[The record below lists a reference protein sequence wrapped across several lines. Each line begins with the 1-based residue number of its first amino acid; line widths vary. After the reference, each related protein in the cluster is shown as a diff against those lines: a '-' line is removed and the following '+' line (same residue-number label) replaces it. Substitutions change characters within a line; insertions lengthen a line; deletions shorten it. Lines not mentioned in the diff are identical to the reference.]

1 MKKQFLVAFAIL
13 ISTISFAQKKELK
26 AAEKAIKG
34 NNFAEAKAA
43 LSSVSPMLSSLDA
56 KTKDNY
62 YFLNAKALFANGA
75 GSNDDI
81 NLALESLGNIGN
93 QNSPEVGELKQEM
106 VNSFLTKGNEYYEKN
121 DYSSASHSFEQAYR
135 ASTRDT
141 LYLYYAASTAVSV
154 QDYDRS
160 LKLYNELKDLGFT
173 GIETEYVAT
182 NKENGE
188 EEAFQSASL
197 RDLSVK
203 AGTHINPKANKTESK
218 RAEIVK
224 NIALIHVSNGENEM
238 ALEAMDDARKEN
250 PDDINLL
257 LSEANIH
264 YRMGNNE
271 EFRNL
276 LQLATQKDPNNPEL
290 QYNLG
295 VIAAESGDKESAKK
309 YYKKS
314 IELDP
319 NYINAQINMAALI
332 LSEEEA
338 LIEEMN
344 GLGSSAADDR
354 RYDELREERK
364 VLYQNAIP
372 YLESALEIES
382 DNIQAAKTLMN
393 IYSVTGDDAKFKAL
407 KAKVEVLE
415 SGN

>member
-1 MKKQFLVAFAIL
+1 MKKQILVAFAIL
-13 ISTISFAQKKELK
+13 ISTFSFAQKKELRT
-26 AAEKAIKG
+26 AEKAIKD

-43 LSSVSPMLSSLDA
+43 LGSVSSMLSSLD
-56 KTKDNY
+56 TKLKDEY
-62 YFLNAKALFANGA
+62 YYLNAKALFANGA
-75 GSNDDI
+75 GNNTDI
-81 NLALESLGNIGN
+81 NKALESLDNIGD
-93 QNSPEVGELKQEM
+93 QNSPEVAELKQEM
-106 VNSFLTKGNEYYEKN
+106 VNSFLTKGNEYYEKK
-121 DYSSASHSFEQAYR
+121 DYESSSHSFEQAYR

-160 LKLYNELKDLGFT
+160 LKLYKELKDLGFT
-173 GIETEYVAT
+173 GVETEFVAT
-182 NKENGE
+182 NKETGE

-197 RDLSVK
+197 RDLSIK
-203 AGTHINPKANKTESK
+203 AGTHINPKEKKTESK

-224 NIALIHVSNGENEM
+224 NIALIYVSNGENEK
-238 ALEAMDDARKEN
+238 ALEAMSDARKEN

-264 YRMGNNE
+264 YKMGNKDKFKSILE
-271 EFRNL
+271 E
-276 LQLATQKDPNNPEL
+276 ATQKDPNNPEL

-295 VIAAESGDKESAKK
+295 VIAAESGDIESAKK
-309 YYKKS
+309 YYNRS

-344 GLGSSAADDR
+344 GLGSSAADDK

-382 DNIQAAKTLMN
+382 DNLQAAKTLMN

-407 KAKVEVLE
+407 KAKVETLE

>member
-1 MKKQFLVAFAIL
+1 MKKQFLIAFAIL
-13 ISTISFAQKKELK
+13 ISTISYAQKKELK
-26 AAEKAIKG
+26 AAEKAIKS

-43 LSSVSPMLSSLDA
+43 LSTVSTMLSSLDA
-56 KTKDNY
+56 KTKDDY

-81 NLALESLGNIGN
+81 NMALESIDKIGD
-93 QNSPEVGELKQEM
+93 QSSPEIGELKQEM
-106 VNSFLTKGNEYYEKN
+106 VNSFLTKGNEHYEKK

-135 ASTRDT
+135 ASTKDT

-160 LKLYNELKDLGFT
+160 LKLYEELKDLGFT
-173 GIETEYVAT
+173 GVETEYTAT
-182 NKENGE
+182 NKETGE
-188 EEAFQSASL
+188 EESFPNTNL
-197 RDLSVK
+197 RDLNVK
-203 AGTHINPKANKTESK
+203 AGTHINPKEKKTESK

-224 NIALIHVSNGENEM
+224 NIALIHVSNGDNEKALSAM
-238 ALEAMDDARKEN
+238 ADARKEN

-257 LSEANIH
+257 LSEANVH
-264 YRMGNNE
+264 YKMGNKD
-271 EFRNL
+271 EFKGL
-276 LQLATQKDPNNPEL
+276 LEVATEKDPNNPEL

-309 YYKKS
+309 YYTKS

-319 NYINAQINMAALI
+319 TYINSQINMAALI
-332 LSEEEA
+332 LSEEES
-338 LIEEMN
+338 IIQEMN
-344 GLGSSAADDR
+344 GLGSSAADDK

-364 VLYQNAIP
+364 QLYQNAIP
-372 YLESALEIES
+372 YLESALNIES
-382 DNIQAAKTLMN
+382 NNIQAAKTLMN

-407 KAKVEVLE
+407 KAKVDELE

>member
-13 ISTISFAQKKELK
+13 ISMISFAQKKELR
-26 AAEKAIKG
+26 AAEKAIKD

-43 LSSVSPMLSSLDA
+43 LGSVSSMLSSLD
-56 KTKDNY
+56 TKLKDDY
-62 YFLNAKALFANGA
+62 YYLNAKALFANGA
-75 GSNDDI
+75 GNNDDI
-81 NLALESLGNIGN
+81 NTALESLANISN
-93 QNSPEVGELKQEM
+93 QNSPEITALKQEM

-135 ASTRDT
+135 ASTKDT

-173 GIETEYVAT
+173 GVETEYIAT
-182 NKENGE
+182 NKETGE
-188 EEAFQSASL
+188 EEAFQTASL

-203 AGTHINPKANKTESK
+203 AGTHINPSANKTESK

-224 NIALIHVSNGENEM
+224 NIALIYISNGENEK
-238 ALEAMDDARKEN
+238 ALEAMADARNEN

-257 LSEANIH
+257 LSEANVH
-264 YRMGNNE
+264 YKMGNKDK
-271 EFRNL
+271 FKSL
-276 LQLATQKDPNNPEL
+276 LEVATQKDPNNPEL

-295 VIAAESGDKESAKK
+295 VIAADSGDIEGAKK
-309 YYKKS
+309 YYKRS

-319 NYINAQINMAALI
+319 TYINSQINMAALI

-344 GLGSSAADDR
+344 GLGSSAADDK

-364 VLYQNAIP
+364 ALYQNAIP
-372 YLESALEIES
+372 YLESALNIES

-407 KAKVEVLE
+407 KAKIDELE
-415 SGN
+415 S